1 MYIICIYLLIL
12 SFQHENGY
20 KIFSDKYSF
29 NFIFYIH
36 KMLSKINAVGTQCYI
51 HQCVPPLLKLVDN
64 VLFINISSL
73 LCSWY
78 TMYCSP
84 RRSGPAAFPLCAV
97 ASCICW
103 TPTFKLYRNN
113 CLKKRSKR
121 LLFKWPLN
129 GRFWIPFFSLNILSQ
144 TRKYWC
150 HKKNCLDYIY
160 K

>member
-12 SFQHENGY
+12 SFQHEKGY

-29 NFIFYIH
+29 NFIFYIP

-51 HQCVPPLLKLVDN
+51 HQCIPPLLKLVDN

-78 TMYCSP
+78 TMCCSP
-84 RRSGPAAFPLCAV
+84 WRSGPAAFPLCAV

-103 TPTFKLYRNN
+103 TPT
-113 CLKKRSKR
+113 LKSYWNLIIALKRSQKDYS
-121 LLFKWPLN
+121 N
-129 GRFWIPFFSLNILSQ
+129 GHWMGDFEYRFFF
-144 TRKYWC
+144 C
-150 HKKNCLDYIY
+150 
-160 K
+160 